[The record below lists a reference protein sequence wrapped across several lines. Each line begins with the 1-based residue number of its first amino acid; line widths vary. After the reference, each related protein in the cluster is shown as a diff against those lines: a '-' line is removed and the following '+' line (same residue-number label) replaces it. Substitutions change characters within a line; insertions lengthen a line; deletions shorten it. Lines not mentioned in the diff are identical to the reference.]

1 MTELILELIM
11 GYFIGFFNR
20 RGIEARRREKI
31 KNLLNEL
38 KAKARKNRSEKN
50 I

>member
-1 MTELILELIM
+1 MIELILALII
-11 GYFIGFFNR
+11 GYFLGFFHR

-31 KNLLNEL
+31 KDLLNEL
-38 KAKARKNRSEKN
+38 KARARKNRSEKN

>member
-1 MTELILELIM
+1 MTELILALII
-11 GYFIGFFNR
+11 GYFLGFFHR
-20 RGIEARRREKI
+20 RGIEAKRREKV
-31 KNLLNEL
+31 KELLSEL

>member
-1 MTELILELIM
+1 MTELILALIM
-11 GYFIGFFNR
+11 GYFIGFFHR

>member
-1 MTELILELIM
+1 MTELILALMM
-11 GYFIGFFNR
+11 GYFIGFLHR
-20 RGIEARRREKI
+20 RGIEARRRERLKD
-31 KNLLNEL
+31 LLNEL

>member
-1 MTELILELIM
+1 MTELILALIM
-11 GYFIGFFNR
+11 GYVMRFFHR
-20 RGIEARRREKI
+20 RGVEARRREKI
-31 KNLLNEL
+31 KELLIEL